1 MIPHLSLVILLIG
14 VALSINSGRSI
25 ARRKHD
31 AELAKRY
38 GRRLPGLGHAAYLY
52 MLFGLMLNIA
62 ALVFMRMANLSVK
75 IILAPLEGGLIP
87 VLEAVAATLV
97 LIAASYVFFHK
108 RYQGI
113 DRPLTLEGRIV
124 LRGLDLGDKARGKTV
139 DKLTEKLKRRRNA

>member
-1 MIPHLSLVILLIG
+1 MLFHLGLIILLAG

-52 MLFGLMLNIA
+52 MLFGLMFNIA
-62 ALVFMRMANLSVK
+62 ALVFMRLANLSVK
-75 IILAPLEGGLIP
+75 IVLAPLEGGLVP

-97 LIAASYVFFHK
+97 LIAASYVFFHN

-113 DRPLTLEGRIV
+113 DKPLTLEGRIL

-139 DKLTEKLKRRRNA
+139 DKLAERLRHRRDA

>member
-62 ALVFMRMANLSVK
+62 ALVFMRMANLSMK
-75 IILAPLEGGLIP
+75 IVLAPLEGGLIP
-87 VLEAVAATLV
+87 VLEAVTATLV
-97 LIAASYVFFHK
+97 LITASYVFFHK
-108 RYQGI
+108 RYQAI

-139 DKLTEKLKRRRNA
+139 DKLAEKLRHKRSA